1 MFLRTQPEGTMQH
14 HILASGLFWAL
25 FAGSLCI
32 VAAIMPASGAA
43 PLDDRAAAFSSG
55 GTP

>member
-1 MFLRTQPEGTMQH
+1 MQH